1 MAGADTAAGS
11 LLASPRTAV
20 TLAAAFAVTLARVA
34 AGDPPSVNDAFAGR
48 IEHGTGAYRAA
59 QGTAQIV
66 ISLGAATATFGSR
79 ALTLTFAGTPCVPGG
94 TDCVVLDG
102 IVHGR
107 ATPQRNRVADLG
119 ALLHLHAR
127 GKVGPLRRVRIA
139 GTVHGTGFIVSG
151 REMMSLSIAGRRGT
165 LMVTAESASVP
176 GFTSP

>member
-1 MAGADTAAGS
+1 MARAHTAAGS
-11 LLASPRTAV
+11 LLASPRTAG
-20 TLAAAFAVTLARVA
+20 TLAVAFGVTLARVA
-34 AGDPPSVNDAFAGR
+34 AGDPPSVNDVFASR

-66 ISLGAATATFGSR
+66 ISLGAPTTTFGSR
-79 ALTLTFAGTPCVPGG
+79 ALTLTFAGTPCVPAG

-139 GTVHGTGFIVSG
+139 GTMHGTGFIVSG

-165 LMVTAESASVP
+165 LMVTAESDLVP